1 MRTNH
6 LLISATLLAA
16 CLLVSSASFPQ
27 QDQSQS
33 GTGDSVAGAARK
45 AREQKK
51 NSPKPKHVLTD
62 DDVAP
67 RAAGSTQPAPAAPA
81 DAATN
86 PSGAAPQQ
94 TAVVEQKEDPNSE
107 AAWRKRFAA
116 LRRKIT
122 DAQTELDV
130 LTREA
135 QKADVQ
141 YYADPQKALKEQYS
155 RTEINEKNDKIAAK
169 KREIESL
176 NQQLASL
183 EEELRRSGGDPGW
196 AR

>member
-1 MRTNH
+1 MRNKR
-6 LLISATLLAA
+6 LLLTSAALLAG
-16 CLLVSSASFPQ
+16 LVGSASLHA

-33 GTGDSVAGAARK
+33 GTGGSVADAARK

-51 NSPKPKHVLTD
+51 NAPKPKHVLTD

-67 RAAGSTQPAPAAPA
+67 RAGVTPPPAAIAPT
-81 DAATN
+81 DATQAQDGAS
-86 PSGAAPQQ
+86 PQASGTSEP
-94 TAVVEQKEDPNSE
+94 KEDPHSE

-116 LRRKIT
+116 IRRKISE
-122 DAQTELDV
+122 AQTELDV

-141 YYADPQKALKEQYS
+141 YYSDPQKAMKEQYS
-155 RTEINEKNDKIAAK
+155 RTEINEKNEKIAAK
-169 KREIESL
+169 KKEIEAL
-176 NQQLASL
+176 NQQLGSL
-183 EEELRRSGGDPGW
+183 EDELRRSGGDPGW

>member
-1 MRTNH
+1 VRTNH
-6 LLISATLLAA
+6 LLISAALLAA
-16 CLLVSSASFPQ
+16 CISVSSVSFAQ
-27 QDQSQS
+27 QDQSQA
-33 GTGDSVAGAARK
+33 GTGDSVAAAARK

-67 RAAGSTQPAPAAPA
+67 RATVPTQPAPTAPA
-81 DAATN
+81 EAATN
-86 PSGAAPQQ
+86 AGGAAPQQ
-94 TAVVEQKEDPNSE
+94 TAEVEQKEDPNSE

-116 LRRKIT
+116 LRRKIA

-155 RTEINEKNDKIAAK
+155 RSEINGKNDKIAAK
-169 KREIESL
+169 KKEIESL

-183 EEELRRSGGDPGW
+183 EEDLRRSGGDPGW